1 MKKVK
6 PCHVL
11 ARMNHFLSG
20 KEVVDE
26 DVEVAGAPEA
36 AEVAQGDGVETVEA
50 LEATEEAQGDKVETV
65 EALEATEE
73 VQGDVKEI
81 VVDLK
86 AIEMVLMDVKT
97 AKVASTRKME
107 YFLDDYCYH

>member
-1 MKKVK
+1 M
-6 PCHVL
+6 
-11 ARMNHFLSG
+11 SG

-36 AEVAQGDGVETVEA
+36 AEVAQGDG
-50 LEATEEAQGDKVETV
+50 VETV